1 MVGGIRG
8 ARPARFV
15 AGLLV
20 LAGCVGSVGE
30 PPGLAIEVAGRTVR
44 SSQPLTVGEALRR
57 ADVVV
62 PAGHV
67 LSARTRRP
75 LPGNHQ
81 PGEVL
86 LDGVPAAEDTVVL
99 PGAVLT
105 VVPGRDVTEPVRV
118 VTEPVLPTGGAAS
131 LYVGGRPGK
140 ARVVQGVLSG
150 ETVSRT
156 VLTSPHRGRLVAPK
170 ALALTF
176 DDGPDPRW
184 TPQVLRW
191 LAGYHVHATFCLV
204 GRHVAAHPELVR
216 AIVRGGHAL
225 CNHTWSHDED
235 LGRRSPDVIRGEIAR
250 TQQAIYAAAG
260 VRPRLFRAPGGGWTS
275 ALVTEAHLQGL
286 TPLRWDVDPRDWS
299 RPGALRIYNRVM
311 ARARAGDV
319 ILLHDGYGNRSQTVW
334 ALRALLYRMRQL
346 HDVLALPQP

>member
-1 MVGGIRG
+1 
-8 ARPARFV
+8 V

-20 LAGCVGSVGE
+20 LAGCVGSAGA
-30 PPGLAIEVAGRTVR
+30 PPGPVIEVAGRTVR
-44 SSQPLTVGEALRR
+44 SAGPLTVGEVLKR

-86 LDGVPAAEDTVVL
+86 VDGVPAAEDTVVV

-105 VVPGRDVTEPVRV
+105 VVPGADVTEPLRV
-118 VTEPVLPTGGAAS
+118 VTEPVLPTAGAAS
-131 LYVGGRPGK
+131 LFVGGRPGA
-140 ARVVQGVLSG
+140 ARVVQGVFSG
-150 ETVSRT
+150 ETVSRR
-156 VLTSPHRGRLVAPK
+156 VLSKPVRGRLVAPK

-204 GRHVAAHPELVR
+204 GTHVAAHPELVR

-235 LGRRSPDVIRGEIAR
+235 LGRKPAWLIRAEIMR

-260 VRPRLFRAPGGGWTS
+260 VKPRLFRAPGGRWTS
-275 ALVTEAHLQGL
+275 ALVAEARAQGL
-286 TPLRWDVDPRDWS
+286 TPLRWDVDPRDWA
-299 RPGALRIYNRVM
+299 RPGALRIFNRVM
-311 ARARAGDV
+311 ATARAGDV

-346 HDVLALPQP
+346 HDVLALPRP